1 MASEKPS
8 DPESRSSG
16 LIGKLL
22 RNWRGSARRSQDSSL
37 RESIAHAMEEHGEPA
52 VADLDDLSVSQRLM
66 LRNLLD
72 YGDLS
77 VGDVMVPRADI
88 EAFNIAD
95 GFDELVAQFARAGH
109 SRLPVYRE
117 SLDAIIGMAHVKDVY
132 RLLAEPAGPV
142 QPRLDS
148 LLRSVL
154 FVPPS
159 MRVLDLLTRMRASR
173 THMAIVV
180 DEYGGTDGLATIEDL
195 VEQIVG
201 EIDDEHDE
209 AEAALLRPLPDGS
222 YDADARL
229 PLEDLEAHLKQDF
242 LPAEADEEVDTLGG
256 LLFFLCG
263 RVPVIGEVIEDE
275 SGYRFEVVDGDP
287 RRITRVRIH
296 PPKRAPDLDD
306 ATG

>member
-8 DPESRSSG
+8 DPDSRSSN
-16 LIGKLL
+16 LIARLL
-22 RNWRGSARRSQDSSL
+22 RSWRNYPRRTHDSSL
-37 RESIAHAMEEHGEPA
+37 RESIANAIEEHREPA
-52 VADLDDLSVSQRLM
+52 VAALDDLSVSQRLM
-66 LRNLLD
+66 LQNLLD

-77 VGDVMVPRADI
+77 VGDVMVPRVDI
-88 EAFNIAD
+88 EAFNISD
-95 GFDELVAQFARAGH
+95 GFQELVAQFARAGH

-117 SLDAIIGMAHVKDVY
+117 SLDAIIGMVHVKDVY
-132 RLLAEPAGPV
+132 RLLAEPERPS

-159 MRVLDLLTRMRASR
+159 MRVLDLLTKMRASR
-173 THMAIVV
+173 THMAIVI
-180 DEYGGTDGLATIEDL
+180 DEYGGADGLATIEDL

-209 AEAALLRPLPDGS
+209 AEATLLRPLPDGS

-242 LPAEADEEVDTLGG
+242 LPEEADEEVDTLGG

-263 RVPVIGEVIEDE
+263 RVPMIGEVIEDD

-296 PPKRAPDLDD
+296 TPKLAPDLDD
-306 ATG
+306 ASG